1 MHRTVWVKDG
11 EHLNMLF
18 KPDETMEH
26 LDLVARDNMICPTI
40 SVNSEGVTN
49 LTILIIM
56 HCKLYGDNLEDS

>member
-1 MHRTVWVKDG
+1 
-11 EHLNMLF
+11 MLF
-18 KPDETMEH
+18 KPDEAMEH